1 MYKRKKA
8 RKLHREK
15 DQRKALLKSLA
26 RSFVLK
32 ERIKTTQVKAKVAR
46 SLVEKYITL
55 AKKENLSSERQLL
68 KIFPKNLVKK
78 LIKDIAPRY
87 KERKGGYTRIINLGE
102 RKSDKTKMVILEL
115 LKETS
120 YAKKDRA

>member
-1 MYKRKKA
+1 MNLHECMKCNVNINSGSTIYRAFDNTYCSNQCLKKVCQD
-8 RKLHREK
+8 KNIYDL
-15 DQRKALLKSLA
+15 
-26 RSFVLK
+26 
-32 ERIKTTQVKAKVAR
+32 
-46 SLVEKYITL
+46 KYITS
-55 AKKENLSSERQLL
+55 AKKENLASERQLL

-120 YAKKDRA
+120 YAKKYRT

>member
-8 RKLHREK
+8 KKFHREK

-26 RSFVLK
+26 CSLVLREK
-32 ERIKTTQVKAKVAR
+32 IKTTQAKAKVTR

-55 AKKENLSSERQLL
+55 AKRGSLSSERQLL
-68 KIFPKNLVKK
+68 KVFPKNLARK

-115 LKETS
+115 LKETL